1 MTPTMY
7 GHLIQWLSTLANG
20 RLILYE
26 QDAHDNSIYRN
37 KCLLQCSKALL
48 GKPISKLSVTN
59 LFNFETKDI
68 LLNNI
73 KNHRNS
79 WECLQF

>member
-1 MTPTMY
+1 MTPIMY

-26 QDAHDNSIYRN
+26 QDAHDNSTYRN

-48 GKPISKLSVTN
+48 GKPISKLQVKN
-59 LFNFETKDI
+59 LLNADTKDI
-68 LLNNI
+68 LLHNI
-73 KNHRNS
+73 KSHRNS
-79 WECLQF
+79 WKSLQF

>member
-1 MTPTMY
+1 MTPIMC
-7 GHLIQWLSTLANG
+7 GHLIQSLSTLANG

-48 GKPISKLSVTN
+48 GKPISKLCVTN
-59 LFNFETKDI
+59 LLNLESKDI

-73 KNHRNS
+73 KNHRNNWKS
-79 WECLQF
+79 LQF

>member
-1 MTPTMY
+1 MTPIMY

-26 QDAHDNSIYRN
+26 QHAHDNSMYRN
-37 KCLLQCSKALL
+37 KCLLECTKALI
-48 GKPISKLSVTN
+48 GKPISKLYVKN
-59 LFNFETKDI
+59 LLNFETKDI

-73 KNHRNS
+73 KNHRNCWKS
-79 WECLQF
+79 LQF

>member
-1 MTPTMY
+1 MTPIMCGY
-7 GHLIQWLSTLANG
+7 LIQWLSTLANG

-48 GKPISKLSVTN
+48 GEPISKLRVAN
-59 LFNFETKDI
+59 LLNFESKDI
-68 LLNNI
+68 LLNNL
-73 KNHRNS
+73 KNHKNNWKS
-79 WECLQF
+79 LQF

>member
-1 MTPTMY
+1 MTPIMY

-20 RLILYE
+20 RLIVYE
-26 QDAHDNSIYRN
+26 QDARDDSMYRK

-48 GKPISKLSVTN
+48 GKPISKLSLKN
-59 LFNFETKDI
+59 LLNFETKDI

-73 KNHRNS
+73 KTHRNS
-79 WECLQF
+79 WKSLQF

>member
-1 MTPTMY
+1 MTPIMCGY
-7 GHLIQWLSTLANG
+7 LIQWLSTLANG

-26 QDAHDNSIYRN
+26 QDTHNNSIYRN

-48 GKPISKLSVTN
+48 GEPISKLRVAN
-59 LFNFETKDI
+59 LLNLESKDI

-73 KNHRNS
+73 KNYSNN
-79 WECLQF
+79 